1 MYDVYMFLSRRFEVL
16 QEERDDRKKR
26 SIWNFFLL
34 LFLLLLPLKIDG
46 QLKMFRSQ
54 FSLQITGGGKD
65 GGRETE
71 TRRGRD
77 NGKRAS
83 VPRFAADKRN
93 DRCRAVIGK
102 Q

>member
-34 LFLLLLPLKIDG
+34 LLLLLPLKIDG

-65 GGRETE
+65 GGEGDGNE
-71 TRRGRD
+71 TRAGQWKTSERAAFCRG
-77 NGKRAS
+77 
-83 VPRFAADKRN
+83 
-93 DRCRAVIGK
+93 
-102 Q
+102 